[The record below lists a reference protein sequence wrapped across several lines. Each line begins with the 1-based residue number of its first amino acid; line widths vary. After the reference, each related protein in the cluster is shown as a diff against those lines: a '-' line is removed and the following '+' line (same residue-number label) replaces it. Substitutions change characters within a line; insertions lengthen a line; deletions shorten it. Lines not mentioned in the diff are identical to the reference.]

1 MSSSTLFTGMLLG
14 GGIISCIGAAS
25 TYYLEE
31 KAPSAKSLTRDF
43 IIGAA
48 MIAMI
53 LQLLPESSEY
63 LIQYALNL
71 LPLTMLKT
79 IQTGNVESDV
89 EVKLGVP
96 KF

>member
-14 GGIISCIGAAS
+14 GVIISTLGAAS

-31 KAPSAKSLTRDF
+31 KAPSAKSVTRDF

-48 MIAMI
+48 MLAMI

-63 LIQYALNL
+63 FITYALSLAPLSL
-71 LPLTMLKT
+71 LKN
-79 IQTGNVESDV
+79 IQTGKGDPEM

>member
-63 LIQYALNL
+63 LIQYTLNL

>member
-1 MSSSTLFTGMLLG
+1 MSSSTLFTGMFLG
-14 GGIISCIGAAS
+14 GVIISCIGAAS

-48 MIAMI
+48 MLAMI

-63 LIQYALNL
+63 LIQYTLNL
-71 LPLTMLKT
+71 LPLSMLKT
-79 IQTGNVESDV
+79 IQTRNVESDV

-96 KF
+96 NF

>member
-1 MSSSTLFTGMLLG
+1 MSSSTLFAGMFIG
-14 GGIISCIGAAS
+14 GVIISSIGAAS

-31 KAPSAKSLTRDF
+31 KVPSARSLTRDF

-48 MIAMI
+48 MLAMI

-63 LIQYALNL
+63 LIQYTLNL
-71 LPLTMLKT
+71 LPLSMLKT
-79 IQTGNVESDV
+79 IQTRNVESDV

>member
-1 MSSSTLFTGMLLG
+1 MLLG
-14 GGIISCIGAAS
+14 GVIICCIGAAS

-48 MIAMI
+48 MLAMI

-63 LIQYALNL
+63 LIQYTLNL
-71 LPLTMLKT
+71 LPLSMLKT
-79 IQTGNVESDV
+79 IQAGNVESDV

>member
-25 TYYLEE
+25 MYYLEE

-63 LIQYALNL
+63 LIQYAVNL